1 MTIPNAVGIELVRDA
16 RFCQTINVIKI
27 RSSCIENKEC
37 LNVDSYRTALRNP
50 EDDNNLSTLW
60 TSVFDFDRIDF
71 EILGNVYLQAI
82 FIWINYFVRLFRIRK
97 VDESMSMRQTCL
109 KIGKVFFG
117 YDRNP
122 QSYLLNMY

>member
-1 MTIPNAVGIELVRDA
+1 MTIHNAVGIELVRDA

-82 FIWINYFVRLFRIRK
+82 FI
-97 VDESMSMRQTCL
+97 
-109 KIGKVFFG
+109 
-117 YDRNP
+117 
-122 QSYLLNMY
+122 